1 MSNAPFAWSSL
12 YSSTKEFN
20 SFHSQALSLELA
32 EKIDVM
38 CLKPLYVS
46 TNMTSKREGPEV
58 INIEECA
65 QGALRHL
72 GYEWVTYGHWK
83 HQLQGWIL
91 EKIVRCN
98 WIFSLGWSLIGK
110 KSIIQ
115 DVEKYN
121 LFIKKGK

>member
-1 MSNAPFAWSSL
+1 M
-12 YSSTKEFN
+12 E
-20 SFHSQALSLELA
+20 LS

-46 TNMTSKREGPEV
+46 TNMTSRREGPEV

-72 GYEWVTYGHWK
+72 GHEWVTYGHWK

-91 EKIVRCN
+91 EKIVRCD
-98 WIFSLGWSLIGK
+98 WIFIPIWRIVGR
-110 KSIIQ
+110 KSMIQ
-115 DVEKYN
+115 DVEKHSE
-121 LFIKKGK
+121 FIKKAK